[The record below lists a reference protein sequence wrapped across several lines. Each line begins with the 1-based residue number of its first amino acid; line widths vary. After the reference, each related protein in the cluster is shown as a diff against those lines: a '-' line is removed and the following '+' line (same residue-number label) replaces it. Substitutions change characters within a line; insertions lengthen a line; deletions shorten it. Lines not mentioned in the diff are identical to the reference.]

1 MNFQALAL
9 SKGRL
14 RTSFDRAGPSGAG
27 APSGPPAFASDGEHH
42 PERKQDRMTDT
53 PQPFNRAERVFG
65 TPIERAE
72 KGSAMSMIRAEVDAR
87 NAKSERLRAMR
98 LAQEAA
104 RQAPVAAPR
113 KTTKA
118 KGSQSRIAA
127 E

>member
-1 MNFQALAL
+1 
-9 SKGRL
+9 
-14 RTSFDRAGPSGAG
+14 
-27 APSGPPAFASDGEHH
+27 
-42 PERKQDRMTDT
+42 MTET

-72 KGSAMSMIRAEVDAR
+72 KGSAMSMIRAEVEAR

-104 RQAPVAAPR
+104 TPAVTATPR
-113 KTTKA
+113 KGARA
-118 KGSQSRIAA
+118 KSAEPQIAA